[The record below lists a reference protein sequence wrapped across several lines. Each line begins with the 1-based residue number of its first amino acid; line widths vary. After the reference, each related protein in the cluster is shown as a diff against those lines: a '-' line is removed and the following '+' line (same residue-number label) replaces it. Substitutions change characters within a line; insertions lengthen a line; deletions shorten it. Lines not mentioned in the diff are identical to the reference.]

1 VGPLIAFLPLTQVN
15 TLSLTIKYNIMKKA
29 ETILTVV
36 YLALIAISLTSL
48 IWAIL
53 SGEISMET
61 LKTW

>member
-1 VGPLIAFLPLTQVN
+1 
-15 TLSLTIKYNIMKKA
+15 MKKA

-53 SGEISMET
+53 SGEISIET